1 MSCKKCMKRQLVH
14 MANDAFK
21 DARKAKRWLQA
32 SNDDLDGD
40 APIKAI
46 VKDGVNP
53 ENIVRVLNKQSRL

>member
-1 MSCKKCMKRQLVH
+1 MKRQLVH